1 MPEFATPVAL
11 VGLKVEGDELLVP
24 ARAEVP
30 EEAQDKEGIDPTQ
43 SSHRW
48 HTDIDGP
55 GPACLVHRTG
65 VLMFN
70 GRRIKVQRLHK
81 TIRPHDEV
89 QRLDISVL
97 NNEVRRLNFFH
108 SAPCLMTL
116 YKSKDVDDG
125 SPLLHDRAILLLNS
139 AVGASRLARCG
150 RAPQRTP

>member
-116 YKSKDVDDG
+116 YKSKDSG
-125 SPLLHDRAILLLNS
+125 
-139 AVGASRLARCG
+139 
-150 RAPQRTP
+150 